1 MLLIPAFATPIVRAM
16 RLFGL
21 SVICWAVLIGSVAAQ
36 TDSRWLI
43 VPSSPSPDADW
54 IEPAV
59 VGSRAAL
66 VEQGAEVWSTERA
79 ARKFEAEASAPPAA
93 LSERERERW
102 MSLSVGAVDDLAEGD
117 NKRALEKL
125 TVAQDLSRAAIE
137 ELNRDPEQARRVFD
151 TCLYVVRAVLATESE
166 SRARAAARECRQLV
180 PRAEPSPYMHPP
192 AVTDLLSR
200 IDALQNRQ
208 TGALRLE
215 STPSGCAARLNGV
228 LLGETP
234 VSIGKLFPGQYRVQV
249 ECDAGKRGRVHFV
262 TVGAGRTERRVDSRF
277 DDAVESRPSL
287 HLSHANAADERE
299 YAAAD
304 ARRIAR
310 VVSADS
316 VVLLSMPSADTMQLK
331 RVEVATEE
339 SSGPAALAHVLI
351 GRSGPS
357 KSDLSAAARA
367 LTAGECTD
375 FTASKPV
382 ALPCGREEAIV
393 AVASATTSDGPRGRR
408 PRGQFIA
415 GITLASVGIAG
426 LATGYALLIP
436 RSSAAEDWF
445 LSVDGG
451 SEGRAAQQKWFDLRG
466 GIIAS
471 ASVGSAALVTA
482 MPLALPNRDK
492 TPWWAWVSGG
502 VGLGLAGFS
511 IAWGVT
517 AEAEPSSSCSAPTLD
532 TTVTRACVKRGEQ
545 TSIAL
550 LTGLTAAPLITMP
563 LVYLFRPSRAKLEPS
578 VQVGRS
584 GGYLG
589 LSGRF

>member
-1 MLLIPAFATPIVRAM
+1 MLLIPAFATVIVRAM
-16 RLFGL
+16 RIFAL
-21 SVICWAVLIGSVAAQ
+21 SVCCWGLLIGSAAAQ
-36 TDSRWLI
+36 TDSGWLI
-43 VPSSPSPDADW
+43 IPSSSSTDADW
-54 IEPAV
+54 MAPV
-59 VGSRAAL
+59 VARARVAL
-66 VEQGAEVWSTERA
+66 VDQGAEVWSVDRA
-79 ARKFEAEASAPPAA
+79 AAKFEKEASAPPAA

-117 NKRALEKL
+117 YKKALEKL
-125 TVAQDLSRAAIE
+125 NPAQDLSRAAIE

-166 SRARAAARECRQLV
+166 SRARAVARECRQLV

-192 AVTDLLSR
+192 AVTELLSR

-215 STPSGCAARLNGV
+215 SEPSGCAARLNGV

-249 ECDAGKRGRVHFV
+249 ECDPSKRGRVHFV

-277 DDAVESRPSL
+277 DDTVESRPSL
-287 HLSHANAADERE
+287 HLRYANIADEQEHRV
-299 YAAAD
+299 AD
-304 ARRIAR
+304 ARLIAR
-310 VVSADS
+310 EIAAGS
-316 VVLLSMPSADTMQLK
+316 VVLLSLPMADTMQLE
-331 RVEVATEE
+331 RIEVAAEE
-339 SSGPAALAHVLI
+339 PIGPSAVARVSV

-357 KSDLSAAARA
+357 ESDLSAAART
-367 LTAGECTD
+367 LTAGECMD
-375 FTASKPV
+375 FTSPEPV
-382 ALPCGREEAIV
+382 ALPCGRGEAIG
-393 AVASATTSDGPRGRR
+393 AAAAPTPSDRPEGRR

-426 LATGYALLIP
+426 LAAGYALLIP
-436 RSSAAEDWF
+436 RSSAAEDWVIA
-445 LSVDGG
+445 VDGG
-451 SEGRAAQQKWFDLRG
+451 SDGTSAQQRWFDLRG

-471 ASVGSAALVTA
+471 ASIGSAALVTA
-482 MPLALPNRDK
+482 MPLALPERHK

-532 TTVTRACVKRGEQ
+532 TTVTRACVKRGDQ
-545 TSIAL
+545 TSVAL

-563 LVYLFRPSRAKLEPS
+563 LVYLFRPSRAGLEPR

-584 GGYLG
+584 GAYLA
-589 LSGRF
+589 LRGRF